1 MLIALCAA
9 VLAVVIAARD
19 VTSPASGKPDADPH
33 GAPITVVIPKGA
45 DAAEISDILE
55 QRGVIEDG
63 GRFHDYADSK
73 NEGSRFQAGTYTLRA
88 GTGYD
93 ALLAQLDHGPSGHVK
108 TLVIPE
114 GYRLTQIE
122 ALLPSVGLRP
132 KAYARAVRAAVPPAG
147 FGHHVNME
155 GFMFPATYIIR
166 PNETEAQLVSQQ
178 LSAFENA
185 WAQVNMAYARSK
197 HLTNYDVLT
206 IASMIEREA
215 RTPGDRGKVSAV
227 IYNRLHMG
235 MALGI
240 DATILYHKGSWTA
253 AIHQSDLDSSEP
265 YNTRIHKGLPPTP
278 ICNPGLASMQAA
290 AAPKKVNYIYYVAI
304 PGKAAQYFTAD
315 YQDFVD
321 HGG

>member
-155 GFMFPATYIIR
+155 GFMFPATYID
-166 PNETEAQLVSQQ
+166 PA
-178 LSAFENA
+178 
-185 WAQVNMAYARSK
+185 
-197 HLTNYDVLT
+197 
-206 IASMIEREA
+206 ER
-215 RTPGDRGKVSAV
+215 DRGPARV
-227 IYNRLHMG
+227 
-235 MALGI
+235 
-240 DATILYHKGSWTA
+240 TA
-253 AIHQSDLDSSEP
+253 ALSVRECLGAGEH
-265 YNTRIHKGLPPTP
+265 GLRASPSISPTTTCSP
-278 ICNPGLASMQAA
+278 SPR
-290 AAPKKVNYIYYVAI
+290 
-304 PGKAAQYFTAD
+304 
-315 YQDFVD
+315 
-321 HGG
+321 